1 MLWGL
6 AVCENN
12 EEGGKTSYRL
22 KFLLQTK
29 FSNKLVYRLQKC
41 KLCVVP
47 TPKSSGLTDL
57 VVSGEWWVGE
67 KLKLVDTAKTGEFTY
82 RIRMKGIMNTHVLF
96 LAHGF
101 ASRVPEIFLPREFSG
116 VH

>member
-1 MLWGL
+1 M
-6 AVCENN
+6 CENN

-57 VVSGEWWVGE
+57 VVSVHNAIIKMMMVWHHPLRYGEVCWTV
-67 KLKLVDTAKTGEFTY
+67 VTGTTISF
-82 RIRMKGIMNTHVLF
+82 KGSASWENT
-96 LAHGF
+96 
-101 ASRVPEIFLPREFSG
+101 INN
-116 VH
+116 

>member
-29 FSNKLVYRLQKC
+29 FSNKFVYRLQKG

-57 VVSGEWWVGE
+57 VVSVHNAILKMMMVWHHPLRYGKVCWIQLGLLAGPSHKEHGKKE
-67 KLKLVDTAKTGEFTY
+67 KKKRNYFHSKSCT
-82 RIRMKGIMNTHVLF
+82 N
-96 LAHGF
+96 
-101 ASRVPEIFLPREFSG
+101 
-116 VH
+116 

>member
-1 MLWGL
+1 M
-6 AVCENN
+6 CENN

-29 FSNKLVYRLQKC
+29 FSNKLVYGLQKG

-67 KLKLVDTAKTGEFTY
+67 KIEAGRYCENW
-82 RIRMKGIMNTHVLF
+82 RIHLSNCDERNNKYSCAF
-96 LAHGF
+96 LGSWFCVAC
-101 ASRVPEIFLPREFSG
+101 A
-116 VH
+116 

>member
-1 MLWGL
+1 M
-6 AVCENN
+6 
-12 EEGGKTSYRL
+12 
-22 KFLLQTK
+22 
-29 FSNKLVYRLQKC
+29 
-41 KLCVVP
+41 
-47 TPKSSGLTDL
+47 
-57 VVSGEWWVGE
+57 GE

-96 LAHGF
+96 LAYGF